1 MQLGRAKF
9 TRPSR
14 YNRVVLK
21 RLWILATSVLLAATC
36 SPLRSQASA
45 SAGDTLLIV
54 PFENQSR
61 APGMEWIGDSFPELL
76 QERLNSPTLFVLPRE
91 ARIRAYDHVGLPLE
105 LHPSRAVIYRI
116 AEDLG
121 VDYVVFGRY
130 RFDGRIFSASAQ
142 LLDMRH
148 LQLLPETAESGAL
161 VDLITVQTSLAWDLL
176 HALRPGLSTSKQAYL
191 SAASPIRLDAFENLV
206 RGVTAPTAEE
216 QVRRF
221 REAAR
226 LNPAYWEAALRLGEC
241 YYRGRQ
247 YDQAVPWLARIPLSD
262 SHAREANFYL
272 GLAAYFEGDFKR
284 AQSAFD
290 FVASKLPLAEIYNNL
305 GVVASRLGQKDS
317 VEYFQ
322 KATNADPNDA
332 DYHFNLAVGLY
343 REGDFAGAS
352 RQVHQ
357 TLAAQPGDAEAGS
370 LLQLATMG
378 AHADAKTQPGSTPG
392 KAPLERIRTSYNE
405 SSFRE
410 LAMEIDAA
418 AERRLAEAEPRTHA
432 RFHIDRG
439 RELLNQG
446 FVAEADKE
454 FREAIAFDPSN
465 PSAHAGLARALETSH
480 DSAGA
485 RTEAQEALRQRQLVE
500 PLLVLARL
508 DLDEN
513 KTESAAS
520 EIDQALRLE
529 PSNSAT
535 LELKRTLAAKLAL
548 KAQPLPQP

>member
-1 MQLGRAKF
+1 
-9 TRPSR
+9 
-14 YNRVVLK
+14 
-21 RLWILATSVLLAATC
+21 
-36 SPLRSQASA
+36 
-45 SAGDTLLIV
+45 LIV
-54 PFENQSR
+54 PFENQSK
-61 APGMEWIGDSFPELL
+61 APGIEWIGDSFPELL

-91 ARIRAYDHVGLPLE
+91 DRIRGYDHVGLPLE
-105 LHPSRAVIYRI
+105 LHPSRATIYRI
-116 AEDLG
+116 AEDMG

-142 LLDMRH
+142 VLDMRRP
-148 LQLLPETAESGAL
+148 QLLPETTESGAL

-176 HALRPGLSTSKQAYL
+176 HALRPGLSTSKEAYL
-191 SAASPIRLDAFENLV
+191 SAAPPIRLDAFENLV
-206 RGVTAPTAEE
+206 RGVTAPTPEE
-216 QVRRF
+216 KVHRF

-247 YDQAVPWLARIPLSD
+247 YDQAIAWLARIPLSD
-262 SHAREANFYL
+262 SHAREADFYL

-290 FVASKLPLAEIYNNL
+290 FIASKLPLAEIYNNL

-322 KATNADPNDA
+322 KATNADTNDA

-352 RQVHQ
+352 RQLHQ
-357 TLAAQPGDAEAGS
+357 TLAVQPSDAEAGS
-370 LLQLATMG
+370 LLQLANAE
-378 AHADAKTQPGSTPG
+378 AHADVRTQPGSAG

-446 FVAEADKE
+446 FIAEADKE
-454 FREAIAFDPSN
+454 FREAIALDPSN
-465 PSAHAGLARALETSH
+465 PSAHTGLARVLETSH

-485 RTEAQEALRQRQLVE
+485 RSEAQEALRHRQLVE

-529 PSNSAT
+529 PSNSST

>member
-1 MQLGRAKF
+1 M
-9 TRPSR
+9 
-14 YNRVVLK
+14 K
-21 RLWILATSVLLAATC
+21 RLWILAASILLAAT
-36 SPLRSQASA
+36 SSLPRAHGSA
-45 SAGDTLLIV
+45 SAGDTVLIV
-54 PFENQSR
+54 PFENQSKV
-61 APGMEWIGDSFPELL
+61 PGMEWISDSFPELL

-91 ARIRAYDHVGLPLE
+91 DRIRGYDHVGLPLE
-105 LHPSRAVIYRI
+105 LQPSRATIYRI
-116 AEDLG
+116 AEDMG

-130 RFDGRIFSASAQ
+130 RFDGRMFSASAQ
-142 LLDMRH
+142 LLDMH
-148 LQLLPETAESGAL
+148 HPHLLPETSESGAL
-161 VDLITVQTSLAWDLL
+161 ADLIAVQTSLAWDLL
-176 HALRPGLSTSKQAYL
+176 HALRPDLATSKQAYL
-191 SAASPIRLDAFENLV
+191 SAAPPVRLDAFENLV
-206 RGVTAPTAEE
+206 RGVTAPTPEE
-216 QVRRF
+216 QVHRF
-221 REAAR
+221 REATR
-226 LNPAYWEAALRLGEC
+226 LNPAYWEADLRLGES

-247 YDQAVPWLARIPLSD
+247 YDQAASWLARIPLSD
-262 SHAREANFYL
+262 SHAREARFYL

-290 FVASKLPLAEIYNNL
+290 FIASKLPLAEIYNNL

-322 KATNADPNDA
+322 KATDADPNDA

-352 RQVHQ
+352 HQVHQ
-357 TLAAQPGDAEAGS
+357 TLASRPGDAEAGS
-370 LLQLATMG
+370 LLQLATAAG
-378 AHADAKTQPGSTPG
+378 HGDAGTQPGATPA

-410 LAMEIDAA
+410 LAMEIDAV

-432 RFHIDRG
+432 RFHIARG

-446 FVAEADKE
+446 FVAEADRE

-465 PSAHAGLARALETSH
+465 PSAHAGLARVLETSH
-480 DSAGA
+480 DEAGA
-485 RTEAQEALRQRQLVE
+485 RAEAQEALRQRQLVE

-508 DLDEN
+508 DLGEN

-529 PSNSAT
+529 PANSAT
-535 LELKRTLAAKLAL
+535 LELKRALAAKLAL
-548 KAQPLPQP
+548 KAQRLPQP